1 MKNIPMMPLLRLS
14 QFYHNCHFGPV
25 QDVKPPVS
33 DGTENHRSNKPVTD
47 RRMIELIVDGV
58 GTFIGYGKNKR
69 QCKVSATKRFFAWE
83 KQQQENENKT
93 NNESQI

>member
-1 MKNIPMMPLLRLS
+1 MKNIPLMPLLRLS

-25 QDVKPPVS
+25 KDVEQPVDNV
-33 DGTENHRSNKPVTD
+33 DGNRRSKRPMTD

-83 KQQQENENKT
+83 KQQQQEQQN
-93 NNESQI
+93 